1 MRTISTMSG
10 HTGCANVDPF
20 DYHIWHLPEGVHNQ
34 RHPTGKG
41 AQLLAH
47 VMKHVWFV
55 SGDKNVTV
63 GGIQAY
69 AEKYGIVVM

>member
-1 MRTISTMSG
+1 MSG

-41 AQLLAH
+41 A
-47 VMKHVWFV
+47 
-55 SGDKNVTV
+55 
-63 GGIQAY
+63 
-69 AEKYGIVVM
+69 